1 MNYLAHLFLSAN
13 DPGQLIGNLAAD
25 FLNGP
30 CPYTHPALLAG
41 IARHRLVDRFTDAHP
56 AFRASRRRIAPPHHR
71 YAGVLVDLFYDH
83 LLAVHWEHYAGL
95 PLDDFS
101 AWVYGQLEA
110 HHSLLPPR
118 LQRAA
123 PRMIAEHWL
132 GQYAR
137 PAGVARALHGLSR
150 RSRRATDLT
159 PAVADLTAHYDHFA
173 DDFEVFFPALLAE
186 LAPLG
191 PTCGQL
197 PAHALTRATLA

>member
-13 DPGQLIGNLAAD
+13 DAGELIGNLAAD

-41 IARHRLVDRFTDAHP
+41 VDRHRRIDRFTDAHP
-56 AFRASRRRIAPPHHR
+56 AFRASRRRIAAPHHR

-83 LLAVHWEHYAGL
+83 LLAVQWERYAGQTL
-95 PLDDFS
+95 AEFS
-101 AWVYGQLEA
+101 GWVYDHLAA
-110 HHSLLPPR
+110 HHDLLPPR

-132 GQYAR
+132 EWYAR
-137 PAGVARALHGLSR
+137 PGGIARALHGLSR

-159 PAVADLTAHYDHFA
+159 PALVDLTTHYDHFA
-173 DDFEVFFPALLAE
+173 ADFHEFFPALLAE
-186 LAPLG
+186 LAPAG
-191 PTCGQL
+191 PICGLL
-197 PAHALTRATLA
+197 PAHALSRVRMT